1 MKSVKFR
8 TRITTALIGLLTALS
23 LQAGEEKPLFSGKD
37 LSGWKSPTG
46 TWQSVLSISSN
57 PANPKTFLTK
67 PGSGVLLN
75 TPEKPTSNILT
86 EAEYGDCSLH
96 LEFSVPQGSNSGIY
110 LQGRYEVQIFDSFGK
125 KDVNFSDCGGLYER
139 PDKGVGFRGKAP
151 ALNASKA
158 PGEWQTF
165 DIDFRAP
172 RFDSAGKKT
181 ENAKFL
187 KVVLNGKTLHEN
199 VEVDGPTRS
208 AHFNDEKPTGPLMLQ
223 GDHGPVAF
231 RNLRLKT
238 GT

>member
-1 MKSVKFR
+1 MKFNLTLAVSA
-8 TRITTALIGLLTALS
+8 TATALLGTFAVPVS
-23 LQAGEEKPLFSGKD
+23 RAGEERSLFSGGD
-37 LSGWKSPTG
+37 LSGWQQPAG
-46 TWQSVLSISSN
+46 TWQAVLSVAGN
-57 PANPKTFLTK
+57 PANPKTFLTR

-75 TPEKPTSNILT
+75 TPEKPTTNILT
-86 EAEYGDCSLH
+86 EAQFGDCSLH
-96 LEFSVPQGSNSGIY
+96 VEFCVPRGSNSGIY

-125 KDVNFSDCGGLYER
+125 KDVAFSDCGGLYER
-139 PDKGVGFRGKAP
+139 PEKGTGFQGKAP
-151 ALNASKA
+151 AVNASKA

-187 KVVLNGKTLHEN
+187 KVVLNGQTLHEN

-208 AHFNDEKPTGPLMLQ
+208 ARFNDEKPLGPLMLQ

-231 RNLRLKT
+231 RNLQIKD
-238 GT
+238 